1 MQFIKLVLVICSLT
15 FRLQTVVKDNYLKLF
30 VFHYYAGKYCWVA
43 SLQTYA
49 QMDIFFFTTLSQYQV
64 FVCCFSQYCRIH
76 VRTLSLCLTYYKVY
90 SPPDRI
96 YMLKTKL
103 YH

>member
-49 QMDIFFFTTLSQYQV
+49 QMDIFFLLHYLSIKFLFAV
-64 FVCCFSQYCRIH
+64 FHNIAVF
-76 VRTLSLCLTYYKVY
+76 
-90 SPPDRI
+90 
-96 YMLKTKL
+96 MLE
-103 YH
+103 HFRSA